1 MIKLI
6 YVTGYN
12 SFTNKQ
18 LYRTFIVP
26 SEALQFANGLT
37 DPKSEVITA
46 DSYIKA
52 FNEVLIKHIK

>member
-18 LYRTFIVP
+18 LHRTFIIP
-26 SEALQFANGLT
+26 SEALLFANGLT
-37 DPKSEVITA
+37 DAKSVVITA
-46 DSYIKA
+46 DSYVKA
-52 FNEVLIKHIK
+52 FNEVLIKYIQ